1 LAIVSFAAG
10 LPDLEAT
17 ESRLLLNQTD
27 IGNAIKPYYGQ
38 AAGNRITAL
47 LREHIVGAVTL
58 LQAAKAGDNA
68 QITKASTAWYANG
81 NQIADLLHDANPSSW
96 SRAATCSIMEA
107 HLDQTLQEAQA
118 RLQGRFAEH
127 VRDYD
132 AVHRHILDM
141 ADTLSAGIMR
151 QFPQRFR

>member
-1 LAIVSFAAG
+1 MGARLHVAGVRAARHADERA
-10 LPDLEAT
+10 L
-17 ESRLLLNQTD
+17 SQ
-27 IGNAIKPYYGQ
+27 YYGQ
-38 AAGNRITAL
+38 AAGNRVTAL
-47 LREHIVGAVTL
+47 LREHILGAVTL

-81 NQIADLLHDANPSSW
+81 DQIADFLHDANPSTW
-96 SRAATCSIMEA
+96 SRTATRSMMKV
-107 HLDQTLQEAQA
+107 HLDQTLKEAQD
-118 RLQGRFAEH
+118 RLQGRFAAD